1 MNPKRTL
8 LRLLPAA
15 LLVGAAAA
23 ALAGG
28 LAEHLTPAGI
38 AQHRAAWI
46 ALAHAHPAASVISFV
61 LLYAVL
67 AGAGMPVSL
76 LLSLTGGLVF
86 GAELGGLA
94 IVAAASLAAL
104 ISYGVVRFAVADW
117 VERRMTPGSRLHD
130 LVEAMRARG
139 FWVILSA
146 RLMPVMPFPLVNVA
160 CGVARAPVRQFALAT
175 VIGAVPSSFI
185 YAGLG
190 SGLGTSLSAGSI
202 SAAVRAPAVW
212 LPLAALAALSL
223 APLVIRRGRAAR
235 A

>member
-1 MNPKRTL
+1 MNLKTTL
-8 LRLLPAA
+8 PRFLPAV
-15 LLVGAAAA
+15 LLVAAAAA

-38 AQHRAAWI
+38 AAHRAGWI
-46 ALAHAHPAASVISFV
+46 AVAQAHPAASVLSFV

-86 GAELGGLA
+86 GTELGGLA
-94 IVAAASLAAL
+94 IVTAASLAAL
-104 ISYGVVRFAVADW
+104 ISYGAVRFAVADW
-117 VERRMTPGSRLHD
+117 VERRMTPGGRLHEM
-130 LVEAMRARG
+130 VESMRSRG

-146 RLMPVMPFPLVNVA
+146 RLMPVMPFWLINVA

-190 SGLGTSLSAGSI
+190 SGLGASLSAGSI
-202 SAAVRAPAVW
+202 ATAVRAPAVW
-212 LPLAALAALSL
+212 LPLAALAVLSL
-223 APLVIRRGRAAR
+223 APALVRRRAAR